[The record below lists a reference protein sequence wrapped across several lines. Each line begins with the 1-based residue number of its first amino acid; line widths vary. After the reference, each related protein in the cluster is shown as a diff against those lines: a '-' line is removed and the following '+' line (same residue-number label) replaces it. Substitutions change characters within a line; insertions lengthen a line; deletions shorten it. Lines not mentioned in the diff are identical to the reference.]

1 MISGELDGKVA
12 LVTGAT
18 RGIGLA
24 IVTRLALLGAR
35 VVALDLPGSSF
46 AAVESAV
53 AHPLILQGDVT
64 STEDWDSAVTATLD
78 RFGQIAIL
86 VNNAGVAGYVGR
98 LQDYPPGE
106 YDDVMAVNARG
117 TFLGMQR
124 CLPSLIDSRGAIVNV
139 ASVTALTGGANVF
152 GYAASKHAVV
162 GMTKS
167 AAAEL
172 ASKGVR
178 VNAVC
183 PAPIQ
188 TDMIDDLAR
197 ARQPDN
203 PEAFARAFAHS
214 LPMGRYGTP
223 EEVANVVAFLAGP
236 LANFVTGAIVPVDGG
251 ISVR

>member
-1 MISGELDGKVA
+1 MSGSTDGPVA
-12 LVTGAT
+12 LVSGAT

-24 IVTRLALLGAR
+24 IVRRLVADGAR
-35 VVALDLPGSSF
+35 IAALDLPDASF
-46 AAVESAV
+46 DDVLQCCPEAAIVR
-53 AHPLILQGDVT
+53 GDVT
-64 STEDWDSAVTATLD
+64 DAATWADAMAAVAALGRLD
-78 RFGQIAIL
+78 IL
-86 VNNAGVAGYVGR
+86 VNNAGIAGYVGS
-98 LQDYPPGE
+98 LADYP
-106 YDDVMAVNARG
+106 DSSFDAVMSVNARG
-117 TFLGMQR
+117 TFLGMKA
-124 CLPSLIDSRGAIVNV
+124 CLPALLESRGSIVNI
-139 ASVTALTGGANVF
+139 ASVTALSGGANVF

-172 ASKGVR
+172 AGRGVR

-197 ARQPDN
+197 SRQPDD
-203 PEAFARAFAHS
+203 PEAFARSFASS
-214 LPMGRYGTP
+214 LPMGRYGLP

-236 LANFVTGAIVPVDGG
+236 QASFVTGAVVPVDGG